1 MGNRD
6 KRGREKKK
14 PKKTEIKPPSG
25 APRASTVWRPVTPTP
40 PPTETSG
47 GEKT

>member
-14 PKKTEIKPPSG
+14 PKKTEAKPVIRPYRPIVDTKPT
-25 APRASTVWRPVTPTP
+25 APATP
-40 PPTETSG
+40 PAAPPAET
-47 GEKT
+47 KP

>member
-14 PKKTEIKPPSG
+14 PKKTEVKPAAG
-25 APRASTVWRPVTPTP
+25 APRTATVWRPATP
-40 PPTETSG
+40 PPPPETSG